1 LRLEDAAENFDD
13 SVVANE
19 DFDDTLYDLFYLDL
33 ALSRVESNLK
43 GFTQENLVDSRMQ
56 AFRYYVNELLFTY
69 RQSY

>member
-1 LRLEDAAENFDD
+1 LQLEDAAENFDD
-13 SVVANE
+13 AVVTNE

-33 ALSRVESNLK
+33 ALSRVEANLK
-43 GFTQENLVDSRMQ
+43 GYSQETLVDSRMQ